1 MQVSMSILVCIAC
14 VYVLLWGCA
23 PGIGEYIYFVRRRT
37 HINVCVCA
45 TSQIERRKEHE
56 KRVLRRRRH
65 AQQHQH
71 QHQHQKNH
79 SSTSTSSTISSSLV
93 QRARSE
99 SLPASSRSPT
109 AYLRACVSY
118 VLEIGTHARC
128 SDAGKQQVR
137 SSTSLSACV
146 SYVLE

>member
-1 MQVSMSILVCIAC
+1 MYVLYHVCMYCIAC

-71 QHQHQKNH
+71 QHQKNH
-79 SSTSTSSTISSSLV
+79 SSSSTSSTISSSLV

-128 SDAGKQQVR
+128 SDAGKQQV
-137 SSTSLSACV
+137 SYCLSKSVRFVCP
-146 SYVLE
+146 